1 MSDSSIGINHLII
14 LNKNFKVRILCFCKF
29 QAKADFI
36 EKNLIQMKWNRV
48 KSKSK
53 SDFHRNTKIF
63 CNKKNFKWPK
73 HGLFFIYFRLF
84 KQTLPFLQK
93 INVKNVHP
101 EYGTR
106 IQTHDCWNM
115 SPSPI
120 TTRPGLPPFCN
131 KMFDN
136 LQWQNC
142 IGRP

>member
-14 LNKNFKVRILCFCKF
+14 LNKNFKKSEFCVFANFRLKLTSLKKSHSNEMKSSQVKIKIRLSPKYENILQHNF
-29 QAKADFI
+29 
-36 EKNLIQMKWNRV
+36 
-48 KSKSK
+48 
-53 SDFHRNTKIF
+53 
-63 CNKKNFKWPK
+63 FKWPK
-73 HGLFFIYFRLF
+73 PGLFFIYFSLF

-136 LQWQNC
+136 LQ
-142 IGRP
+142 